1 MRPRRALAASADQF
15 AWQRRQQSGAQTQAG
30 TERPRAKSQ
39 PVWASGRVIWRVAA
53 REREREGEGGRTER
67 ERGREREREKQI
79 HQKGRRQQGTDIQN
93 SRAREARP
101 PRPMPIELSALGSHA
116 SPSKETE
123 PSLRAWAAGPRQASE
138 RTVQHAG
145 DAGRGGGKDE
155 EDCRDRVRSEET
167 GIVMAG
173 WP

>member
-1 MRPRRALAASADQF
+1 PRRALAASADQF

-53 REREREGEGGRTER
+53 RERE
-67 ERGREREREKQI
+67 
-79 HQKGRRQQGTDIQN
+79 KGRRQQGTDIQN

-155 EDCRDRVRSEET
+155 EEEEEEEEE
-167 GIVMAG
+167 
-173 WP
+173 

>member
-1 MRPRRALAASADQF
+1 PRRALAASADQF

-39 PVWASGRVIWRVAA
+39 PVWASGRVIWRVAPG
-53 REREREGEGGRTER
+53 EGEGGRTER

-79 HQKGRRQQGTDIQN
+79 HQSEGGRRQQGTDIQN

-155 EDCRDRVRSEET
+155 EET